1 MTKERRDNKGRL
13 LRTNEHQRSD
23 GRYVY
28 RYQTAGGETRYLYSW
43 RLLATDVKPKG
54 KRQCESLREK
64 EAEAQYEKRWELK
77 GLNSDE
83 RVTVTELVDKYIA
96 IRTNVKPST
105 QCGYETVRSHLSRE
119 EFGTRKIDSIT
130 IADAKKW
137 LISLQTNG
145 KGYSTIH
152 TIRGVVR
159 QAFQMA
165 VEDEK
170 LERNPFDFKLDGVVI
185 NDMTRRESLSIMEEA
200 LFMAFVKNDVHF
212 CRYYDMFFILLNTG
226 VRIAELCGLC
236 ICDIDFERGYIVI
249 KRTLNRFARK
259 YVVGSTKTKSG
270 FRKIPMSNDVKASVK
285 RILDVREKQIQTVN
299 IDGGDEFLFIDHRGI
314 PLLPSMIQKYFQRV
328 CEKIYNEKNYNIYV
342 TPHICRHTFCTKM
355 VREGMKPNVLQYI
368 MGHSRIDTT
377 LEYYA
382 HVDID
387 MVYEEV
393 DRIMNK

>member
-1 MTKERRDNKGRL
+1 MIKERRDNKGRL
-13 LRTNEHQRSD
+13 LKTNEYQRAD

-28 RYQTAGGETRYLYSW
+28 RYKTAGGETRYLYSW
-43 RLLATDVKPKG
+43 RLIATDANPKS
-54 KRQCESLREK
+54 KRQCKPLREK
-64 EAEAQYEKRWELK
+64 EVEVQCEKLWVEK
-77 GLNSDE
+77 GLKVDE
-83 RVTVTELVDKYIA
+83 RITVIELIKLYIS

-105 QCGYETVRSHLSRE
+105 KCGYQTVKSLLE
-119 EFGTRKIDSIT
+119 KEDFGTMKIDCIKMG
-130 IADAKKW
+130 DAKRW

-185 NDMTRRESLSIMEEA
+185 KDMTRRESLSTMEEA
-200 LFMAFVKNDVHF
+200 LFMDFVRNDNYF
-212 CRYYDMFFILLNTG
+212 GKYYDMFFVLFNTG
-226 VRIAELCGLC
+226 IRIAELCGLC
-236 ICDIDFERGYIVI
+236 ICDIDFECGYMVI
-249 KRTLNRFARK
+249 RRTLNRFERK

-270 FRKIPMSNDVKASVK
+270 FRKIPMSNDVEASMK
-285 RILDVREKQIQTVN
+285 RIMAVREKQIQTIN
-299 IDGGDEFLFIDHRGI
+299 IENGDEFLFIDNRGI
-314 PLLPSMIQKYFQRV
+314 PLLPNMVEKYFQRV
-328 CEKIYNEKNYNIYV
+328 REKIYEEKHIQIYV

-387 MVYEEV
+387 MVSDEV
-393 DRIMNK
+393 NRIMNK